1 MINFLSA
8 VLFGSMISFMILVSP
23 IVFTVLSAED
33 AKNFLRKFF
42 PRLFSFG
49 LAISGLLIFIS
60 FRDVNVL
67 NQILSSII
75 FLGFLVNLSVIT
87 PKINKYRDLELNNV
101 KSAKKMFDILH
112 FLSVSIFMLQL
123 VLCLVI
129 FFN

>member
-1 MINFLSA
+1 MIHFLSA
-8 VLFGSMISFMILVSP
+8 ALFGSMISFMILVSP
-23 IVFTVLSAED
+23 IVFTVLSTED

-49 LAISGLLIFIS
+49 LAVSGLLIFFS
-60 FRDVNVL
+60 FREMNVL

-123 VLCLVI
+123 VLCLVL

>member
-1 MINFLSA
+1 
-8 VLFGSMISFMILVSP
+8 MILVSP
-23 IVFTVLSAED
+23 IVFTVLSTED

-49 LAISGLLIFIS
+49 LAVSGLLIFFS
-60 FRDVNVL
+60 FREVNVL

>member
-1 MINFLSA
+1 MIHFLSA
-8 VLFGSMISFMILVSP
+8 ALFGSMISFMILVSP
-23 IVFTVLSAED
+23 IVFTVLSTED

-49 LAISGLLIFIS
+49 LAVSGLLIFFS
-60 FRDVNVL
+60 FREVNVL

>member
-1 MINFLSA
+1 MIHFLSA
-8 VLFGSMISFMILVSP
+8 ALFGSMISFMILVSP
-23 IVFTVLSAED
+23 IVFTVLSTED

-49 LAISGLLIFIS
+49 LAVSGLLIFFS
-60 FRDVNVL
+60 FREVNVL

-112 FLSVSIFMLQL
+112 FLSVSIFILQL
-123 VLCLVI
+123 VLCLVL

>member
-1 MINFLSA
+1 MIHFLSA
-8 VLFGSMISFMILVSP
+8 ALFGSMISFMILVSP
-23 IVFTVLSAED
+23 IVFTVLSTED

-49 LAISGLLIFIS
+49 LAVSGLLIFLN
-60 FRDVNVL
+60 FREVNVL

>member
-75 FLGFLVNLSVIT
+75 FLGFLVNLFVIT
-87 PKINKYRDLELNNV
+87 PRINKYRDLELNNV

-112 FLSVSIFMLQL
+112 FLSVSIFILQL
-123 VLCLVI
+123 ILCLVL

>member
-1 MINFLSA
+1 MIHFLSA
-8 VLFGSMISFMILVSP
+8 ALFGSMVSFMILVSP
-23 IVFTVLSAED
+23 IVFTVLSTED

-49 LAISGLLIFIS
+49 LAISGLLIFFS
-60 FRDVNVL
+60 FREVNVL

-75 FLGFLVNLSVIT
+75 FLGFLINLFVIT
-87 PKINKYRDLELNNV
+87 PNINKYRDLELNNV

-112 FLSVSIFMLQL
+112 FLSVSIFILQL
-123 VLCLVI
+123 VLCLVL

>member
-75 FLGFLVNLSVIT
+75 FLGFLVNLFVIT
-87 PKINKYRDLELNNV
+87 PRINKYRDLELNNV

>member
-1 MINFLSA
+1 MIHFLSA
-8 VLFGSMISFMILVSP
+8 ALFGSMISFMILVSP
-23 IVFTVLSAED
+23 IVFTVLSTED

-75 FLGFLVNLSVIT
+75 FLGFLINLFVIT
-87 PKINKYRDLELNNV
+87 PNINKYRDLELNNA
-101 KSAKKMFDILH
+101 KSAKKIFDILH
-112 FLSVSIFMLQL
+112 FLSVSIFILQL
-123 VLCLVI
+123 VLCLVL

>member
-75 FLGFLVNLSVIT
+75 FLGFLVNLFVIT
-87 PKINKYRDLELNNV
+87 PRINKYRDLELNNV

-112 FLSVSIFMLQL
+112 FLSVSIFILQL
-123 VLCLVI
+123 VLCLVL